1 LAFGFWLLAFGFWL
15 LAFGFWLKIIYPSG
29 DSVFG
34 GIFFAAVLAVGYR
47 L

>member
-1 LAFGFWLLAFGFWL
+1 LAVGC
-15 LAFGFWLKIIYPSG
+15 WLKIIYPSG

-34 GIFFAAVLAVGYR
+34 GIFFCGVVLAVGFK